1 MMGAA
6 VRITRIGFRME
17 FLPCVTLYRMKEQKC
32 LSLRWLIFE
41 LCFCFPDN
49 ATQIRNTYEPE
60 PNQKEGAGR

>member
-1 MMGAA
+1 MIGAA

-49 ATQIRNTYEPE
+49 ENS
-60 PNQKEGAGR
+60 NKKNL